1 MKKFILLFLLMVV
14 SVNAATS
21 TWKVRDSDGDTIFV
35 SSDGKIYHSGDT
47 IFIDDVIKSDRALID
62 TIIGRLL
69 GEADSAI
76 LADSA
81 DWADLLDGYSEDYF
95 LDTLFWVDGNV
106 VFVPLAGD
114 IQTYIDAADSGYTLV
129 LASGA
134 YTITDTLIINKQLNI
149 VGQGSSGFVTTPVTP
164 SHGTLITSS
173 TANMVAFQINNDNV
187 RISDLSVNLTG
198 AASTGVKV
206 ANNLEGIALNDI
218 DVIISSTGA
227 VKGFDIKGSDVVMR
241 DLTFYITSTN
251 ASSAG
256 AYFWN
261 DNTTTRDAVV
271 DCYNVTGTVV
281 GDATYAYAFACY
293 NINDAN
299 TLTLNL
305 SASVCKALTGTP
317 LDIAVISTSTV
328 TNNSTV
334 NAYMCTFDGADYDGY
349 QTGSNVLSL
358 GGSVMVNNLI
368 SGTVTYRATM
378 ISDAV
383 QTNVIKTDT
392 IKPTNNGQVTFPD
405 DAVFDSTITAAS
417 ADIDTVTGYLKGE
430 ADSAIIADTAHNAKN
445 SLDSNF
451 VKITATYADI
461 DTFTD
466 DTHMDSSLTVDGG
479 YIANVIAQ
487 AYKSE
492 YNISSQL
499 GSYVHGIKVEH
510 TRTADIQPATGGWFG
525 GQFVLNSG
533 TTAWDD
539 VDKASYAIQGVIKG
553 DQWDGS
559 VDVNAGRFE
568 LQSSGSVR
576 DIVYILANTGTAVSS
591 SMLYMPT
598 HISLPNAIQ
607 INAQSNS
614 TITNGID
621 FVTGAGS
628 QLKYG
633 IDFSGATIDSA
644 DIRFSDGTLISD
656 SFSTSKLIA
665 TYADIDTF
673 TDDVVFDSNLIIGTD
688 ASSASLWFNLRRT
701 MISSGEDIRFPYT
714 YATFSIFTNSVF
726 RARFNS
732 TGLGIGTPTPN
743 AKLDVIGSAIID
755 TNLTVNEFASIGD
768 SLKIGSGTAI
778 TKIIKVGSHLAIILP
793 GNDTLWAAKDTT
805 GF

>member
-35 SSDGKIYHSGDT
+35 SSDGNIYHSGD
-47 IFIDDVIKSDRALID
+47 ILYLDD
-62 TIIGRLL
+62 
-69 GEADSAI
+69 AI
-76 LADSA
+76 NWS
-81 DWADLLDGYSEDYF
+81 
-95 LDTLFWVDGNV
+95 VGNV
-106 VFVPLAGD
+106 IFVPLAGD
-114 IQTYIDAADSGYTLV
+114 IQTYIDAADSGATLV

-187 RISDLSVNLTG
+187 RISDLSINLTG
-198 AASTGVKV
+198 AASTGVKI

-241 DLTFYITSTN
+241 DLTFYITSTD

-358 GGSVMVNNLI
+358 GGSVMMNNLI

-417 ADIDTVTGYLKGE
+417 ADIDTVTGYLKGK
-430 ADSAIIADTAHNAKN
+430 ADSAEYADSAAWANI
-445 SLDSNF
+445 DSSW

-466 DTHMDSSLTVDGG
+466 DAVFDSLLKVKRIDIDSDDSTQIPLKITGEGHTDTLMKVQWYDSSEQVSIVTSNDGDCYMNLHSKLNGGYTALQLYNDIYQRLGFAVDGSSGVGEIYGASYFKIKPFNQANYFIRMNLIDSYTLPIIYGGASSSSGHGNNLLLAGGLTNTYPAGDLYLAGG
-479 YIANVIAQ
+479 YANAASNWGDIAFLSANVIVAT
-487 AYKSE
+487 YDTTFKMYSNSGNE
-492 YNISSQL
+492 YAKFYAPFTLPLCYHLDGDSIVTEL
-499 GSYVHGIKVEH
+499 GDTIAVP
-510 TRTADIQPATGGWFG
+510 RTGMMICDTSGGDT
-525 GQFVLNSG
+525 VKCYLNS
-533 TTAWDD
+533 AWE
-539 VDKASYAIQGVIKG
+539 VK
-553 DQWDGS
+553 
-559 VDVNAGRFE
+559 
-568 LQSSGSVR
+568 
-576 DIVYILANTGTAVSS
+576 
-591 SMLYMPT
+591 
-598 HISLPNAIQ
+598 
-607 INAQSNS
+607 
-614 TITNGID
+614 
-621 FVTGAGS
+621 
-628 QLKYG
+628 
-633 IDFSGATIDSA
+633 
-644 DIRFSDGTLISD
+644 
-656 SFSTSKLIA
+656 
-665 TYADIDTF
+665 
-673 TDDVVFDSNLIIGTD
+673 
-688 ASSASLWFNLRRT
+688 
-701 MISSGEDIRFPYT
+701 
-714 YATFSIFTNSVF
+714 
-726 RARFNS
+726 
-732 TGLGIGTPTPN
+732 
-743 AKLDVIGSAIID
+743 
-755 TNLTVNEFASIGD
+755 
-768 SLKIGSGTAI
+768 
-778 TKIIKVGSHLAIILP
+778 
-793 GNDTLWAAKDTT
+793 
-805 GF
+805 